1 MTVIL
6 DVDQVTKRFGGLT
19 AVSEVSFQVREREIL
34 SVIGPNGAGKSTLFK
49 LISSFMHT
57 SSGEVRFAGARI
69 SNLAPHDVARRGVVR
84 TFQETTIFRN
94 MTVRDNVIIAHHLR
108 STASLFGYFWG
119 SARAR
124 RDEAVFRESAD
135 EMIAFLGLSE
145 IASELAS
152 SLPQGHL
159 RALGMAI
166 GLATQPKVLLLDEPF
181 AGMNHDETMQMVTL
195 VQGVRERGVTVLL
208 VEHDMPAVM
217 KISDRIVVLNF
228 GQKIA
233 EGTPAEIRENPR
245 VIEAYLG
252 RADDE
257 VGL

>member
-1 MTVIL
+1 
-6 DVDQVTKRFGGLT
+6 
-19 AVSEVSFQVREREIL
+19 
-34 SVIGPNGAGKSTLFK
+34 
-49 LISSFMHT
+49 
-57 SSGEVRFAGARI
+57 
-69 SNLAPHDVARRGVVR
+69 
-84 TFQETTIFRN
+84 
-94 MTVRDNVIIAHHLR
+94 
-108 STASLFGYFWG
+108 
-119 SARAR
+119 
-124 RDEAVFRESAD
+124 
-135 EMIAFLGLSE
+135 
-145 IASELAS
+145 
-152 SLPQGHL
+152 
-159 RALGMAI
+159 
-166 GLATQPKVLLLDEPF
+166 
-181 AGMNHDETMQMVTL
+181 MNHDETMQMVTL